1 MRACTAVFVCLLSAY
16 GAQSSLSDDTNPNII
31 RSSAEIEGR
40 ETKTQVRCRKDSDC
54 GSRQYCE
61 RGATLHSVCTNCQ
74 QKRRRCHSDNMCC
87 PGMRCVNGQNT
98 LRLTRKRTEVT
109 NPPLWLILQFAFCC
123 VISYL
128 CTRPKKMDAENNKNR
143 QPSLDNRRKQKGQ
156 ERDKCVRSRDCGAGL
171 CCTRYL
177 EEKRC
182 LRVPVEGE
190 RCLLP
195 GRSKGQRALGR
206 CDCAQGLSCRPLTEN
221 YNSHGVCQASE
232 KQT

>member
-87 PGMRCVNGQNT
+87 PGMRCVND
-98 LRLTRKRTEVT
+98 
-109 NPPLWLILQFAFCC
+109 
-123 VISYL
+123 L

-221 YNSHGVCQASE
+221 YSHGVCQASE